1 MIKAVIFD
9 FDDTLVKTR
18 QCRYKALKFA
28 GKHFYD
34 LEITDEKL
42 GKHWGEPFL
51 TFAGNVFS
59 HIEAPELIAKKYFSI
74 LHNFPTKAYEEANE
88 LLDKLSGDYK
98 LGVVTA
104 ISCKLLKHD
113 AKQAGL
119 NIDKFAFIQGE
130 EHSKVHKPNP
140 EVFKPTLDFFTT
152 LGIGKEEMI
161 YVGDGLYD
169 WEAARDA
176 GIKFIGVSLNNC
188 KILDKNEV
196 TIIES
201 LLEIPTLLIS

>member
-74 LHNFPTKAYEEANE
+74 LHNFPTKAYGEANK

-119 NIDKFAFIQGE
+119 NINKFDFIQGE

-140 EVFKPTLDFFTT
+140 EVFRPTLEFFSQF
-152 LGIGKEEMI
+152 GISKNEMV
-161 YVGDGLYD
+161 YVGDGLCD

-176 GIKFIGVSLNNC
+176 GIRFIGVSLNSLRVFDEQ
-188 KILDKNEV
+188 KI
-196 TIIES
+196 TIAKS
-201 LLEIPTLLIS
+201 LFEIPNLLLN